1 MSDPIADLLTRIRN
15 SSNAQ
20 KRYVDIPYSVIKE
33 NILKVLKAKSF
44 IEDYKLVENQ
54 GKKDLRAFLKY
65 TKHRVP
71 VIKQLKRESKPGL
84 RKYVT
89 KSQIPT
95 VLGGMGISIVSTSQG
110 VLEGSEAKQKSL
122 GGELLCVA
130 W

>member
-20 KRYVDIPYSVIKE
+20 KRYVDIPFSKIKE
-33 NILKVLKAKSF
+33 EILKVLQSKAF
-44 IEDYKLVENQ
+44 IDEYKIIENN
-54 GKKDLRAFLKY
+54 GKKDLRAFFKY
-65 TKHRVP
+65 TKHRMP
-71 VIKQLKRESKPGL
+71 VIKQIKRESKPGL

-89 KSQIPT
+89 KAQIPT

-110 VLEGSEAKQKSL
+110 VLEGKEAKQKNL
-122 GGELLCVA
+122 GGELLCTA